1 MGQRL
6 TIQIFENKNSE
17 QSIATLYYH
26 WSAYT
31 ESALDKLKTFYNN
44 YRHYFKIQQIDQKLL
59 QLHPTPFEAVKQ
71 YDELDN
77 IVTSIYQAV
86 IETGGGYASDEAEN
100 AINLYPALNTYYKP
114 NHSVHRNNGLVAFTE
129 ERQNELYSW
138 SEGNIDLY
146 LDEQEFQFNVY
157 SSYDMNDLREY
168 LEDLVKHWFNT
179 ENIDKVTDDQ
189 IIDYCVKNLPK
200 FDNAQYHKIDDID
213 AMIELFEEHDV
224 FYDADEEMIISKIY

>member
-6 TIQIFENKNSE
+6 TIRIYQNKE
-17 QSIATLYYH
+17 QEKSIATLHYH

-31 ESALDKLKTFYNN
+31 ESALEELKTFYNN
-44 YRHYFKIQQIDQKLL
+44 YRHYFKIQQIGQKLL
-59 QLHPTPFEAVKQ
+59 QHHPTPFEDVKQ
-71 YDELDN
+71 YNELDN

-100 AINLYPALNTYYKP
+100 AINLYPALNTYYNP

-138 SEGNIDLY
+138 SEGDINLY
-146 LDEQEFQFNVY
+146 LDEEDFEFDVY
-157 SSYDMNDLREY
+157 CSYDVS
-168 LEDLVKHWFNT
+168 EDQELFESLITEWFDE
-179 ENIDKVTDDQ
+179 ENIDKVTDEQ

-200 FDNAQYHKIDDID
+200 FDNVQYNKIDDID
-213 AMIELFEEHDV
+213 AMIELFEEHTV
-224 FYDADEEMIISKIY
+224 FYNADEEMIISKIY

>member
-6 TIQIFENKNSE
+6 TIRIYQNHE
-17 QSIATLYYH
+17 QEQPLATLYYH

-31 ESALDKLKTFYNN
+31 ESALEELKSFYSK
-44 YRHYFKIQQIDQKLL
+44 YLRYLDTQKRYQKAAQDHPLSGDVVLPTSDLDATVVAIYQAIIEDGGGFAFKEHENAT
-59 QLHPTPFEAVKQ
+59 QLHPI
-71 YDELDN
+71 LD
-77 IVTSIYQAV
+77 S
-86 IETGGGYASDEAEN
+86 YAN
-100 AINLYPALNTYYKP
+100 P
-114 NHSVHRNNGLVAFTE
+114 NRLAHRSCGLLAFSE
-129 ERQNELYSW
+129 EVQEGLYSW

-146 LDEQEFQFNVY
+146 LDEQEFQFKVY

-179 ENIDKVTDDQ
+179 EDIDNVTDEQ

-224 FYDADEEMIISKIY
+224 FYGADEEMIISKIY

>member
-6 TIQIFENKNSE
+6 TIRIYQNHE
-17 QSIATLYYH
+17 QEQPLATLYYH

-31 ESALDKLKTFYNN
+31 ESALEELKSFYSK
-44 YRHYFKIQQIDQKLL
+44 YLRYLDTQKRYQKAAQDHPLPGDVVLPTSDLDATVVAIYQAIIEDGGGFAFKEHENAT
-59 QLHPTPFEAVKQ
+59 QLHPI
-71 YDELDN
+71 LD
-77 IVTSIYQAV
+77 S
-86 IETGGGYASDEAEN
+86 YAD
-100 AINLYPALNTYYKP
+100 P
-114 NHSVHRNNGLVAFTE
+114 NRLAHRSYGLLAFSE
-129 ERQNELYSW
+129 EVQEGLYSW

-179 ENIDKVTDDQ
+179 EDIDNVTDEQ
-189 IIDYCVKNLPK
+189 IIEYCVKNLPK

-213 AMIELFEEHDV
+213 NLIAVFEKHEV
-224 FYDADEEMIISKIY
+224 FYDDDKETVICTTY